1 MTSFPEAAAA
11 LPFGMIGRGSR
22 LRFLPLVHSQW
33 HLLPISAQLLAL
45 AATSGKILATPPMN
59 KLDNI
64 DRRILR
70 VLQRDGRM
78 QNVELAEKV
87 GLSPSPCLRRVK
99 MLEEAGVI
107 ERYVA
112 VLDASKIG
120 VGLTFF
126 ARVWLHGQ
134 DSETVN
140 HFTEEVKRL
149 PQVVEC
155 HLMAGDCD
163 FLLRIVAADIDAY
176 RKFQVDHLTRIKS
189 VQSVKTDIPMQ
200 KIKLTSELPI

>member
-1 MTSFPEAAAA
+1 
-11 LPFGMIGRGSR
+11 
-22 LRFLPLVHSQW
+22 
-33 HLLPISAQLLAL
+33 
-45 AATSGKILATPPMN
+45 MN

-70 VLQRDGRM
+70 MLQRDGRL
-78 QNVELAEKV
+78 QNIELAEKI

-126 ARVWLHGQ
+126 ARVWLRGQ
-134 DSETVN
+134 DSETVDQ
-140 HFTEEVKRL
+140 FVEEVKRL

-176 RKFQVDHLTRIKS
+176 RRFQVDHLTRMKA
-189 VQSVKTDIPMQ
+189 VQSVKTEIPMQ

>member
-1 MTSFPEAAAA
+1 
-11 LPFGMIGRGSR
+11 
-22 LRFLPLVHSQW
+22 
-33 HLLPISAQLLAL
+33 
-45 AATSGKILATPPMN
+45 MN

-70 VLQRDGRM
+70 MLQRAGRL
-78 QNVELAEKV
+78 QNVELAGQV

-126 ARVWLHGQ
+126 ARVWLRGQ
-134 DSETVN
+134 DSETVEQ
-140 HFTEEVKRL
+140 FVEEVKRL

-176 RKFQVDHLTRIKS
+176 RKFQVDHLTRIKA
-189 VQSVKTDIPMQ
+189 VQSVKTEIPMQ
-200 KIKLTSELPI
+200 KIKLTSELPV